1 MDSCCHRRFFSFPIT
16 RDGFKPP
23 RGTNKLKDGSLLL
36 KYGRMVDDATRQA
49 YVQVALKSIRDLS
62 LDFGVGY
69 LGVVGY
75 LG

>member
-49 YVQVALKSIRDLS
+49 YVPDRDS
-62 LDFGVGY
+62 NLDTTPSRETGQSP
-69 LGVVGY
+69 LR
-75 LG
+75 LA